1 MLLEGK
7 NLSFKYKKEEYIFKD
22 INISL
27 NSEEVVGLVAKSGYG
42 KSTLA
47 KVLSGY
53 EKQLEGQVLLDGEKI
68 PKKGYNPI
76 QLIYQ
81 HPEKAINPR
90 WKMKDILEEG
100 GEIDR
105 KILDNLGIQD
115 DWLNR
120 FSSELSGGELQRF
133 SVARTLN
140 NKTKFIIA
148 DEISTMLDAITQV
161 QIWDVILDYAKEN
174 NVGILVISHNIHL
187 LNKIST
193 RIINLEE
200 EDKSA

>member
-27 NSEEVVGLVAKSGYG
+27 NSKEVVGLVAKSGYG